1 MAENLC
7 QSHFTNYVDKKEGG
21 GLEKMTI
28 LLNKGYQVKL
38 STRWCQHGKEMAK
51 EFAT

>member
-1 MAENLC
+1 MAENLR
-7 QSHFTNYVDKKEGG
+7 QGHFTNHVDKKG
-21 GLEKMTI
+21 GLEKMAI
-28 LLNKGYQVKL
+28 LLSKCYQVKL